1 MVFSSFQVCQSL
13 ETLPRRSDSA
23 GHGVILRQ
31 LRRPQCQTRPR
42 QADAMKGGFADKVLG
57 IWPPVHGMRYRQAGN
72 NFTKQARPNKETMP
86 TPSVKWTRSHTLAAF
101 HLYTLLPFGKL
112 HRGTSEVRQLA
123 AWEGR
128 TPSSVAMKLGNFSS
142 LDPQIIASGRAGL
155 SGATNQDRTLWAA
168 LQDNWDKVAEE
179 AANAYAMLAV
189 SHDVAADSA
198 LIEEPE
204 FDIRE
209 GRTRSAWVQV
219 RVNQAR
225 FRKSVLASYNAT
237 CCISGLQH
245 EKLVI
250 ASHIVP
256 WSMDNKN
263 RLNPQNGL
271 CLSALHDK
279 AYDQGLITVMPDFTV
294 RVSPKFKAH
303 KEDSF
308 MADALLRF
316 NGQPIRLPE
325 RFRPAPEF
333 LAFHARMFG
342 FME

>member
-1 MVFSSFQVCQSL
+1 
-13 ETLPRRSDSA
+13 
-23 GHGVILRQ
+23 
-31 LRRPQCQTRPR
+31 
-42 QADAMKGGFADKVLG
+42 
-57 IWPPVHGMRYRQAGN
+57 
-72 NFTKQARPNKETMP
+72 MP
-86 TPSVKWTRSHTLAAF
+86 TPSIKWTRSHTLAAF

-112 HRGTSEVRQLA
+112 HRGTPEIRQLA
-123 AWEGR
+123 AWQGR
-128 TPSSVAMKLGNFSS
+128 TPSSVAMKLVNFAS

-155 SGATNQDRTLWAA
+155 SGASNQDRTLWAE
-168 LQDNWDKVAEE
+168 LQDNWDRVAEE
-179 AANAYAMLAV
+179 AATAYGTLALN
-189 SHDVAADSA
+189 HGVATDSA
-198 LIEEPE
+198 LIEEVEEIEAGQPE
-204 FDIRE
+204 IEE

-256 WSMDNKN
+256 WRMDSKN

-294 RVSPKFKAH
+294 RVSPALKAH
-303 KEDSF
+303 QQDSF

-316 NGQPIRLPE
+316 NGQAIRLPE
-325 RFRPAPEF
+325 RFRPASEF
-333 LAFHARMFG
+333 LAFHARTFG
-342 FME
+342 FMT